1 MTSQKIETA
10 ESVAK
15 KIIADA
21 QPAVTFNGFD
31 GLKHP
36 VLPAP
41 EPLPPAL
48 AKALGQTKAPT
59 AG

>member
-1 MTSQKIETA
+1 MASQKIETA

-15 KIIADA
+15 KIIKDA
-21 QPAVTFNGFD
+21 QPVVMFNGFD

-36 VLPAP
+36 VLPTP
-41 EPLPPAL
+41 KPLPPAL
-48 AKALGQTKAPT
+48 ARALGQVKPPT

>member
-1 MTSQKIETA
+1 MASQKIETA

-15 KIIADA
+15 KVTKDA

-31 GLKHP
+31 GLEHP

-48 AKALGQTKAPT
+48 AKALGQSKAPT